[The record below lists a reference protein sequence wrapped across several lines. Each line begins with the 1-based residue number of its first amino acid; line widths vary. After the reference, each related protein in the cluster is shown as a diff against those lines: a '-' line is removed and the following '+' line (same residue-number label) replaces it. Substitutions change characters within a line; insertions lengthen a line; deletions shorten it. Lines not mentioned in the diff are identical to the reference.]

1 MRYSLINLA
10 ITAIAVLA
18 AGAAQ
23 ATTANLQFTNLA
35 GQQSPGVVVSGNTA
49 TAAVGDIFEISI
61 FVDNTSGDAIVD
73 LFTFVNVT
81 PGAFTRLNGVGLP
94 ILDEGVFGQ
103 VLTPLSGFGNQA
115 VGQAPGTLVGLAHG
129 VVGTGDST
137 NTSNDQATVII
148 FQTAAEGVFTISQSE
163 SGNSTING
171 TDQGPNFGPSLTIT
185 VPEPGAF
192 GASLA
197 ALGTLSGVIV
207 PRRRIARA

>member
-1 MRYSLINLA
+1 MRTRNSIILSTLLA
-10 ITAIAVLA
+10 IGLGAGSA
-18 AGAAQ
+18 A
-23 ATTANLQFTNLA
+23 ATDANLQFTDLA
-35 GQQSPGVVVSGNTA
+35 MQTSPGVVITGNSA
-49 TAAVGDIFEISI
+49 TASLGDVFEISI
-61 FVDNTSGDAIVD
+61 FVDNANADAVVD

-137 NTSNDQATVII
+137 AARNEQATVLI
-148 FQTAAEGVFTISQSE
+148 FQVTGTGVFEITQSE

-171 TDQGPNFGPSLTIT
+171 VDQGPSFGPSLTVV
-185 VPEPGAF
+185 VPEPGTALLM
-192 GASLA
+192 GLGLAGLA
-197 ALGTLSGVIV
+197 AAG
-207 PRRRIARA
+207 RREN

>member
-81 PGAFTRLNGVGLP
+81 PGAFTLLQGVGLP
-94 ILDEGVFGQ
+94 ILNEGVFGQ

>member
-1 MRYSLINLA
+1 MRTRNSIILSTLLA
-10 ITAIAVLA
+10 IGLGAGSA
-18 AGAAQ
+18 A
-23 ATTANLQFTNLA
+23 ATDANLQFTDLA
-35 GQQSPGVVVSGNTA
+35 MQTSPGVVITGNSA
-49 TAAVGDIFEISI
+49 TASLGDVFEISI
-61 FVDNTSGDAIVD
+61 FVDNANADAVVD

-171 TDQGPNFGPSLTIT
+171 VDQGPSFGPSLTVV
-185 VPEPGAF
+185 VPEPGTALLM
-192 GASLA
+192 GLGLAGLA
-197 ALGTLSGVIV
+197 AAG
-207 PRRRIARA
+207 RREN